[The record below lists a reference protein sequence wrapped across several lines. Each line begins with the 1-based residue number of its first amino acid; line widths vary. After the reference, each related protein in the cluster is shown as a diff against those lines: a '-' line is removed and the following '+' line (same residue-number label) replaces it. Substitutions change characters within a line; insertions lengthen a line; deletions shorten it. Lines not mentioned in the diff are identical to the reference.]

1 MAVPQLQLANLG
13 EIFAQ
18 NQARQAQMDTM
29 QLQQAEALS
38 ARDARVKAAEREAK
52 LREAIASGIDPSTP
66 EGLGQL
72 ANLMPAEDYFKAL
85 KTQSDIKL
93 AGIKGEAAQKTAD
106 AAETRAKAA
115 ERTAIA
121 SERRVNAQVNRY
133 LSQNRIDQARLD
145 LDRQNTEREYG
156 ADLTETFINTSV
168 NILGLPLKEQ
178 KDAYNAAKPLIEAR
192 AGEKLP
198 EWENGGQD
206 AVKGFAAMRKP
217 QKQGTTVN
225 INQGGGSYVREIGK
239 GFAQQDL
246 TAIDAAKKSP
256 DQIKTAQSVIDI
268 VNQGKAITGTAADL
282 RANIAKGFA
291 TIGLTSGESV
301 AATEQLSSTLARQ
314 TMDSIKSS
322 GLGAGQGFT
331 NTDREFLEKAASGKV
346 NFTPEGLVRIA
357 ELNKK
362 AAEAAY
368 QKGQEAINR
377 INQNPEGASILGG
390 YQLPELPT
398 VTQPTPSGGG
408 QGGGLLKPS
417 GQSAEG
423 KPTFTYGY

>member
-13 EIFAQ
+13 EIFAR
-18 NQARQAQMDTM
+18 NQAQQANMDNVMLQQQAALEQRQAQ
-29 QLQQAEALS
+29 QA
-38 ARDARVKAAEREAK
+38 AAQREAAI
-52 LREAIASGIDPSTP
+52 RQAIASGVDPSSR

-72 ANLMPAEDYFKAL
+72 LQAGLPLEQFQSGLKSIGDIELAKAR
-85 KTQSDIKL
+85 
-93 AGIKGEAAQKTAD
+93 GEAAQRTAG

-133 LSQNRIDQARLD
+133 RSQNRIDQARLD

-178 KDAYNAAKPLIEAR
+178 KDAYNAVKPLIEAR

-301 AATEQLSSTLARQ
+301 AATEQLSSTLAKQ

-408 QGGGLLKPS
+408 QGGGRVMS
-417 GQSAEG
+417 FEEFMSQ
-423 KPTFTYGY
+423 

>member
-18 NQARQAQMDTM
+18 NQAKQAAMDTM
-29 QLQQAEALS
+29 QLQQAEALA

-52 LREAIASGIDPSTP
+52 LREAITSGIDPSTP
-66 EGLGQL
+66 EGLNQL
-72 ANLMPAEDYFKAL
+72 LRAGLATQDYFKAL
-85 KTQSDIKL
+85 DTQSKVKL
-93 AGIKGEAAQKTAD
+93 AGIRGEAAQKTAD

-133 LSQNRIDQARLD
+133 RSQNRIDQARLD

-225 INQGGGSYVREIGK
+225 INQGGGSYFKEVGK

-246 TAIDAAKKSP
+246 TSIDAAKKAP

-291 TIGLTSGESV
+291 TIGLTSGETV

-398 VTQPTPSGGG
+398 VTQPTPTGGG
-408 QGGGLLKPS
+408 QGGNRVMS
-417 GQSAEG
+417 FEEFMSQ
-423 KPTFTYGY
+423 

>member
-18 NQARQAQMDTM
+18 NQARQANMDNVM
-29 QLQQAEALS
+29 LQQQAALEQRQ
-38 ARDARVKAAEREAK
+38 AQQAAAQREAAI
-52 LREAIASGIDPSTP
+52 RQAIASGVDPSSR

-72 ANLMPAEDYFKAL
+72 LQAGLPLEQFQSGLKSIGDIELAKAR
-85 KTQSDIKL
+85 
-93 AGIKGEAAQKTAD
+93 GEAAQRTAG

-225 INQGGGSYVREIGK
+225 INQGGGSYFKEIGK

-246 TAIDAAKKSP
+246 TSIDVATKAA

-390 YQLPELPT
+390 YQLPELP
-398 VTQPTPSGGG
+398 
-408 QGGGLLKPS
+408 S
-417 GQSAEG
+417 GQ
-423 KPTFTYGY
+423 KIVVDY

>member
-18 NQARQAQMDTM
+18 NQARQANMDNVM
-29 QLQQAEALS
+29 LQQQAALEQRQ
-38 ARDARVKAAEREAK
+38 AQQAAAQREAAI
-52 LREAIASGIDPSTP
+52 RQAIASGVDPSSR

-72 ANLMPAEDYFKAL
+72 LQAGLPLEQFQSGLKSIGDIELAKAR
-85 KTQSDIKL
+85 
-93 AGIKGEAAQKTAD
+93 GEAAQRTAG

-225 INQGGGSYVREIGK
+225 INQGGGSYFKEIGK

-246 TAIDAAKKSP
+246 TSIDVATKAA

-331 NTDREFLEKAASGKV
+331 NTDREFLEKAASGEV

-398 VTQPTPSGGG
+398 VTPPTPGTIKDGYRFKGGNPADANNWEPV
-408 QGGGLLKPS
+408 Q
-417 GQSAEG
+417 
-423 KPTFTYGY
+423 

>member
-18 NQARQAQMDTM
+18 NQAKQAAMDTM
-29 QLQQAEALS
+29 QLEQASAVEKMRQEQLARQKQSQLMDLARTVDISKPEGAKQAFELGLMDLPTYTGVQKSATDMALAKQRTET
-38 ARDARVKAAEREAK
+38 ARIQGESSLRTATAAER
-52 LREAIASGIDPSTP
+52 RVD
-66 EGLGQL
+66 
-72 ANLMPAEDYFKAL
+72 
-85 KTQSDIKL
+85 
-93 AGIKGEAAQKTAD
+93 AQ
-106 AAETRAKAA
+106 
-115 ERTAIA
+115 I
-121 SERRVNAQVNRY
+121 NRY

-408 QGGGLLKPS
+408 QGGGRVMS
-417 GQSAEG
+417 FEEFMSQ
-423 KPTFTYGY
+423 

>member
-18 NQARQAQMDTM
+18 NQAKQAAMDTM
-29 QLQQAEALS
+29 QLEQAS
-38 ARDARVKAAEREAK
+38 AVEKMRQDQLARQKQSQLMELARTVDISK
-52 LREAIASGIDPSTP
+52 P
-66 EGLGQL
+66 EGAKQAFELGLMDLPTYTGVQKSASDL
-72 ANLMPAEDYFKAL
+72 A
-85 KTQSDIKL
+85 L
-93 AGIKGEAAQKTAD
+93 AQQRTETARIQGESSL
-106 AAETRAKAA
+106 
-115 ERTAIA
+115 RTAA
-121 SERRVNAQVNRY
+121 ATERRVNAQVNRY
-133 LSQNRIDQARLD
+133 LAQNRIDQEKLN

-156 ADLTETFINTSV
+156 LELTETFINTSV

-192 AGEKLP
+192 TGEQLP

-225 INQGGGSYVREIGK
+225 INQGGGSYFKEVGK

-246 TAIDAAKKSP
+246 TSIDAAKKAP

-301 AATEQLSSTLARQ
+301 AATEQLSSTLAKQ

-331 NTDREFLEKAASGKV
+331 NTDREFLEKAASGKIS
-346 NFTPEGLVRIA
+346 FTPEGLVRIA
-357 ELNKK
+357 TLNKR

-368 QKGQEAINR
+368 KKGQEAINR
-377 INQNPEGASILGG
+377 INQNPEGSAILGG

-398 VTQPTPSGGG
+398 NTQPTPTGGA
-408 QGGGLLKPS
+408 QGGGTQRLIFDPNTGDFK
-417 GQSAEG
+417 
-423 KPTFTYGY
+423 